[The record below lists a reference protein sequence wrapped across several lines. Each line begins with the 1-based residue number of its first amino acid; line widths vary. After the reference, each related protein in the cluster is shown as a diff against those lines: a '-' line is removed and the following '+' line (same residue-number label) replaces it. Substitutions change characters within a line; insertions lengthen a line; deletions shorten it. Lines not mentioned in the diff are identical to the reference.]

1 MEPTKL
7 YAKVKAK
14 NIIAYLLIM
23 AVKYELANTCDSS
36 VIQIYFCNLP
46 SMLTWNYNPTHK

>member
-1 MEPTKL
+1 MEPIKL

-46 SMLTWNYNPTHK
+46 GMLTWNYNHTHK